1 MDRKT
6 QSAVQPETV
15 FDRFDP
21 IRIRYSPNE
30 LICQSRC
37 YAAGIYLV
45 TSGLILETYSEL
57 MTGDDFVAVGVLGP
71 GDLIGTELLI
81 ADPEELH
88 QTTCRALSPTSLSFL
103 ERSTFGEA
111 SETDELLRGF
121 VTTYLAGRSLRLL
134 QALWRAQRP
143 ADERLRRLLLEL
155 ARFGNFASEAHVRL
169 PEEFELRLLAGL
181 ACVSVRRARQ
191 ICASIQGVSWTDDGL
206 CLFLEDLAETLD
218 PADL

>member
-1 MDRKT
+1 MDSKT
-6 QSAVQPETV
+6 QSAAQPETV

-21 IRIRYSPNE
+21 IRIRYSSNE
-30 LICQSRC
+30 LICQSGC

-45 TSGLILETYSEL
+45 TSGLILESYSGSR
-57 MTGDDFVAVGVLGP
+57 TGNDFVAAGVLGP

-88 QTTCRALSPTSLSFL
+88 QTTCRALSSTSLSFL
-103 ERSTFGEA
+103 ERSEFDVA

-121 VTTYLAGRSLRLL
+121 VTAYLAGRSLGLL
-134 QALWRAQRP
+134 RTIWRAQRP

-155 ARFGNFASEAHVRL
+155 ARFGDFESETHVRL
-169 PEEFELRLLAGL
+169 PREFDLRLLASL
-181 ACVSVRRARQ
+181 ACLSVRRAKQ
-191 ICASIQGVSWTDDGL
+191 ICMSLQGISWTDEGL
-206 CLFLEDLAETLD
+206 CLSLEDLTKTLD